1 MTTYTRDFPIRIH
14 DVDAAGIVFF
24 AKYFTLAHNV
34 YEQFLADIGHSIP
47 AAIEQGDYIIP
58 IAHSECHYRA
68 PMRHGDEI
76 TGELRL
82 KEIRGT
88 SFVVETTLV
97 GKDGVH
103 RATVTTRHV
112 CVGTKTMKPIP
123 MPDSLRDALT
133 KYLIES

>member
-1 MTTYTRDFPIRIH
+1 MKTYTYDFPIRIH

-47 AAIEQGDYIIP
+47 QAIDEGNHIIP

-68 PMRHGDEI
+68 PMRHGDQI
-76 TGELRL
+76 TGELHL

-88 SFVVETTLV
+88 SFIVEITLT
-97 GKDGVH
+97 GNDGVH
-103 RATVTTRHV
+103 RATITTRHV
-112 CVGTKTMKPIP
+112 CVGARTMKPIP
-123 MPDSLRDALT
+123 IPDDLRNALSD
-133 KYLIES
+133 YLVES

>member
-1 MTTYTRDFPIRIH
+1 MKIYSADFPIRIH

-47 AAIEQGDYIIP
+47 KAIDDGVYIIP
-58 IAHSECHYRA
+58 IAHSECRYLS
-68 PMRHGDEI
+68 PMRHGDQI
-76 TGELRL
+76 TAELRL

-88 SFVVETTLV
+88 SFIVEVTLA
-97 GKDGVH
+97 GANGVH

-112 CVGTKTMKPIP
+112 CVSTHTMKPIP
-123 MPDSLRDALT
+123 LPESLRSALQPFAGHQ
-133 KYLIES
+133 

>member
-1 MTTYTRDFPIRIH
+1 MTTYRHDFPIRIH

-34 YEQFLADIGHSIP
+34 YEQFLEGIGHSIS
-47 AAIEQGDYIIP
+47 AAIDEGNYIIP

-76 TGELRL
+76 SGELRL
-82 KEIRGT
+82 IEIRGT
-88 SFVVETTLV
+88 SFVVETRLV

-112 CVGTKTMKPIP
+112 CVSTQTMKPIP
-123 MPDSLRDALT
+123 MPESLRNALSE
-133 KYLIES
+133 YLMDS